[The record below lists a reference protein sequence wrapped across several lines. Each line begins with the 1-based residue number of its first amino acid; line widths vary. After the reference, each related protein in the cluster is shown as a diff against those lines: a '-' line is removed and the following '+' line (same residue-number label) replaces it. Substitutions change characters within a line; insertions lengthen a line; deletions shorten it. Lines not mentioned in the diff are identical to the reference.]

1 MQFLGSSVDARGRR
15 PAPPRQEVKGT
26 MGLGWQELL
35 IVLII
40 VMIIFGAG
48 KLTDVGRSLGRGIKE
63 FKAEAS
69 GKEPDAAVAADI
81 GGKDEGRG
89 IDTRGLRAHRI

>member
-1 MQFLGSSVDARGRR
+1 
-15 PAPPRQEVKGT
+15 

-69 GKEPDAAVAADI
+69 GKEEPDTAVAAGT
-81 GGKDEGRG
+81 GGTDESRG
-89 IDTRGLRAHRI
+89 TEPRALRTDQV

>member
-1 MQFLGSSVDARGRR
+1 M
-15 PAPPRQEVKGT
+15 

-48 KLTDVGRSLGRGIKE
+48 KLTDVGSALGRGIKE
-63 FKAEAS
+63 FKAEAA
-69 GKEPDAAVAADI
+69 GKEPDAVAADT
-81 GGKDEGRG
+81 GGKDGDRG
-89 IDTRGLRAHRI
+89 IESRALRTDQI

>member
-1 MQFLGSSVDARGRR
+1 M
-15 PAPPRQEVKGT
+15 

-48 KLTDVGRSLGRGIKE
+48 KLTQVGSSLGRSVKE
-63 FKAEAS
+63 FKAQAAGGES
-69 GKEPDAAVAADI
+69 DAAVAAGTGD
-81 GGKDEGRG
+81 KDES
-89 IDTRGLRAHRI
+89 RGLGSREFRADRI

>member
-1 MQFLGSSVDARGRR
+1 M
-15 PAPPRQEVKGT
+15 

-48 KLTDVGRSLGRGIKE
+48 KLTDVGSALGRGIKE
-63 FKAEAS
+63 FKAEAA
-69 GKEPDAAVAADI
+69 GKEPDAAVAAGS
-81 GGKDEGRG
+81 GGKDGGRG
-89 IDTRGLRAHRI
+89 IETRGLRTDQV

>member
-1 MQFLGSSVDARGRR
+1 M
-15 PAPPRQEVKGT
+15 

-48 KLTDVGRSLGRGIKE
+48 KLTDVGSALGRGVKE
-63 FKAEAS
+63 FKAEAA
-69 GKEPDAAVAADI
+69 GKEPDAAVAAGT
-81 GGKDEGRG
+81 GGKDGGRG
-89 IDTRGLRAHRI
+89 IEPRGLRTDQV